1 MKSYSQILIVSFV
14 ISMSIVAISHFTEV
28 AGYFSLSAA
37 ALSALKWG
45 LTNQQEIK
53 SQAIS
58 AASHIAESC
67 KGASNAAINYFPE
80 PEPLPLALD
89 GDEVTK
95 VQTGTVVADPWE
107 AMPLD
112 IALPP
117 NTSEVSPVIVATDA
131 VAGVVYLSPPITEPT
146 QSAHKR
152 TTSRCANATAT
163 LAVQEVTQETS
174 QVAGVDDIQALTQ
187 QLESLPKKGRKA
199 RITWSGICKALR
211 ITGGTKLRDAN
222 STTKAQFLQSKNVTV
237 PQLVKAK
244 VLTLKAAV

>member
-1 MKSYSQILIVSFV
+1 MKSYSQILIISFV

-37 ALSALKWG
+37 ALSSLKWG
-45 LTNQQEIK
+45 LTNQQQSK
-53 SQAIS
+53 SQDIS
-58 AASHIAESC
+58 AASHVAESC

-80 PEPLPLALD
+80 PEPSSSALD
-89 GDEVTK
+89 GDEVPK
-95 VQTGTVVADPWE
+95 EQAGTVVADPWE
-107 AMPLD
+107 AIL
-112 IALPP
+112 L
-117 NTSEVSPVIVATDA
+117 NTSEISPVIVATDA
-131 VAGVVYLSPPITEPT
+131 VEGVVYLSPPITEPM
-146 QSAHKR
+146 QGAHQR

-163 LAVQEVTQETS
+163 LAAQEVMQETS
-174 QVAGVDDIQALTQ
+174 QVVEVDDIQALTQ

-199 RITWSGICKALR
+199 RTTWSGICKALS

-222 STTKAQFLQSKNVTV
+222 SMTKAQFLQSKNVTV